1 MILTQCAVCATEL
14 GTGGKK
20 CGRCSTR
27 YCGPE
32 CQVQHWKEGGHDKLC
47 KIIKKAGGAEQYH
60 ADKKCKEAV
69 AVAVE
74 TCADDTKGQT
84 CYICTQAVHWKTK
97 EGLVRM
103 CACRGTAGFAHVS
116 CLAEQAKIL
125 IEEVEE
131 NNLAHKVMNER
142 WQRWSSCSLC
152 KQQYHGVVMG
162 ALGWACW
169 KTYVGRSE
177 TDNSRLGSMK
187 FLGRSFRDS
196 GRAEDE
202 LAVHQATLDTFKRYW
217 QGNDEDQ
224 NALDVMSNMAGCYS
238 RLGQHDKCVTMRREI
253 YARRVATLGFSHE
266 ESLNE
271 AHCIALTLVNRP
283 DRDSQTEAKVFLRDI
298 MPRALEDL
306 GPEHQTYLRFRWVY
320 AYALHDDDAAATLD
334 DMIEA
339 EATYVAIER
348 VYARRFGPSHPET
361 RGLRGEISNLREN
374 MEKVRDCATCEDPSC
389 RWAQIARRSG
399 IHRDAR

>member
-1 MILTQCAVCATEL
+1 MR
-14 GTGGKK
+14 G
-20 CGRCSTR
+20 CS
-27 YCGPE
+27 
-32 CQVQHWKEGGHDKLC
+32 
-47 KIIKKAGGAEQYH
+47 
-60 ADKKCKEAV
+60 
-69 AVAVE
+69 
-74 TCADDTKGQT
+74 
-84 CYICTQAVHWKTK
+84 
-97 EGLVRM
+97 
-103 CACRGTAGFAHVS
+103 CRGTAGFAHVS

-125 IEEVEE
+125 VAEAEE
-131 NNLAHKVMNER
+131 NNLDHKVMNER

-187 FLGRSFRDS
+187 VLGRSFRDS